1 MELTIML
8 VLLFALLFIGVPIG
22 VCLLLPI
29 FVLIAMNHIT
39 TPEFIASIMYT
50 GVASYTMIALPFFI
64 LAGNLMNAGGLSK
77 RLVRIADSLVGR
89 VTGSLGMVAVIACM
103 FFGAVSGSAPATVA
117 AIGSIMLPEM
127 VMAGYNKFYAVA
139 LITVAGSLG
148 VIVPPSF
155 PMVVYGVTM
164 NVSIGDLFMAGIGP
178 ALLVGLILIIINY
191 IYCKK
196 QKLVGTKKFS
206 IKEVGKALLDGWP
219 ALCMPIIILGGIYG
233 GVFTVTEASVVACV
247 FSLLVGLL
255 YYRELSLKETFK
267 QLMGTSTFVGGT
279 LLTLAPAAAL
289 GQIFA
294 YMGVTR
300 SITAFFTN
308 NIDSKVVVILL
319 VFAILFIAGM
329 FVQTTPMI
337 VILGPILLNVLQPY
351 GVDSIQFGIIMVLAL
366 SIAFCTPP
374 LATNLFVSSSMTGIA
389 MDKIVKPMIPF
400 MVGLAIALFAVAF
413 IPEIIYLPMQLF
425 GGGI

>member
-1 MELTIML
+1 ML
-8 VLLFALLFIGVPIG
+8 VLLFAMLFVGVPIG

-29 FVLIAMNHIT
+29 FVMITMNHIT

-191 IYCKK
+191 FYCKK
-196 QKLVGTKKFS
+196 QKSSGCKSLDRS
-206 IKEVGKALLDGWP
+206 WKED
-219 ALCMPIIILGGIYG
+219 I
-233 GVFTVTEASVVACV
+233 
-247 FSLLVGLL
+247 
-255 YYRELSLKETFK
+255 
-267 QLMGTSTFVGGT
+267 
-279 LLTLAPAAAL
+279 
-289 GQIFA
+289 
-294 YMGVTR
+294 
-300 SITAFFTN
+300 
-308 NIDSKVVVILL
+308 
-319 VFAILFIAGM
+319 
-329 FVQTTPMI
+329 
-337 VILGPILLNVLQPY
+337 
-351 GVDSIQFGIIMVLAL
+351 
-366 SIAFCTPP
+366 
-374 LATNLFVSSSMTGIA
+374 LAT
-389 MDKIVKPMIPF
+389 
-400 MVGLAIALFAVAF
+400 
-413 IPEIIYLPMQLF
+413 
-425 GGGI
+425 

>member
-1 MELTIML
+1 MDI
-8 VLLFALLFIGVPIG
+8 VILLGLMFAFFLIGVPIG
-22 VCLLLPI
+22 ICLLLPI
-29 FVLIAMNHIT
+29 FVLIAYNSIT
-39 TPEFIASIMYT
+39 TPQFIASIMYT
-50 GVASYTMIALPFFI
+50 GVATYTMIALPFFI

-77 RLVRIADSLVGR
+77 RLVKIADSLVGR
-89 VTGSLGMVAVIACM
+89 ITGSLGMVAVIACM

-127 VMAGYNKFYAVA
+127 VMAGYNKYYAVA

-178 ALLVGLILIIINY
+178 ALLVGFILILINY

-196 QKLVGTKKFS
+196 HHIVGTKKFHLKDLVLS
-206 IKEVGKALLDGWP
+206 IKDGWP
-219 ALCMPIIILGGIYG
+219 ALMMPIIILGGIYG

-247 FSLLVGLL
+247 FSLLIGWF
-255 YYRELSLKETFK
+255 YYKELSMGETFQ

-279 LLTLAPAAAL
+279 LLTLAQAAAL

-294 YMGVTR
+294 YMGITR
-300 SITAFFTN
+300 SITRFFTN
-308 NIDSKVVVILL
+308 NIDSKLVVMIL
-319 VFAILFIAGM
+319 VFLILFVAGM

-351 GVDSIQFGIIMVLAL
+351 GIDSIQFGIIMILAL

-374 LATNLFVSSSMTGIA
+374 LATNLFVSSSMTGIP
-389 MDKIVKPMIPF
+389 MEKIVKPMVPF
-400 MVGLAIALFAVAF
+400 MVGLAAALFAVAF
-413 IPEIIYLPMQLF
+413 FPQIIYLPLQLF
-425 GGGI
+425 GGV

>member
-1 MELTIML
+1 MDI
-8 VLLFALLFIGVPIG
+8 VILLGLMFAFFLIGVPIG
-22 VCLLLPI
+22 ICLLLPI
-29 FVLIAMNHIT
+29 FVLIAYNSIT
-39 TPEFIASIMYT
+39 TPQFIASIMYT
-50 GVASYTMIALPFFI
+50 GVATYTMIALPFFI

-77 RLVRIADSLVGR
+77 RLVKIADSLVGR
-89 VTGSLGMVAVIACM
+89 ITGSLGMVAVIACM

-127 VMAGYNKFYAVA
+127 VMAGYNKYYAVA

-178 ALLVGLILIIINY
+178 ALLVGFILILINY

-196 QKLVGTKKFS
+196 HHIVGTKKFHLKDLVLS
-206 IKEVGKALLDGWP
+206 IKDGWP
-219 ALCMPIIILGGIYG
+219 ALMMPIIILGGIYG

-247 FSLLVGLL
+247 FSLLIGWF
-255 YYRELSLKETFK
+255 YYKELSMGETFQ

-294 YMGVTR
+294 YMGITR
-300 SITAFFTN
+300 SITRFFTN
-308 NIDSKVVVILL
+308 NIDSKLVVMIL
-319 VFAILFIAGM
+319 VFLILFVAGM

-351 GVDSIQFGIIMVLAL
+351 GIDSIQFGIIMILAL

-374 LATNLFVSSSMTGIA
+374 LATNLFVSSSMTGIP
-389 MDKIVKPMIPF
+389 MEKIVKPMVPF
-400 MVGLAIALFAVAF
+400 MVGLAAALFAVAF
-413 IPEIIYLPMQLF
+413 FPQIIYLPLQLF
-425 GGGI
+425 GGV

>member
-1 MELTIML
+1 MDI
-8 VLLFALLFIGVPIG
+8 VILLGLMFAFFLIGVPIG
-22 VCLLLPI
+22 ICLLLPI
-29 FVLIAMNHIT
+29 FVLIAYNSIT
-39 TPEFIASIMYT
+39 TPQFIASIMYT
-50 GVASYTMIALPFFI
+50 GVATYTMIALPFFI

-77 RLVRIADSLVGR
+77 RLVKIADSLVGR
-89 VTGSLGMVAVIACM
+89 ITGSLGMVAVIACM

-127 VMAGYNKFYAVA
+127 VMAGYNKYYAVA

-178 ALLVGLILIIINY
+178 ALLVGFILILINY

-196 QKLVGTKKFS
+196 HHIVGNKKFHLKDLVLS
-206 IKEVGKALLDGWP
+206 IKDGWP
-219 ALCMPIIILGGIYG
+219 ALMMPIIILGGIYG

-247 FSLLVGLL
+247 FSLLIGWF
-255 YYRELSLKETFK
+255 YYKELSMGETFQ

-294 YMGVTR
+294 YMGITR
-300 SITAFFTN
+300 SITRFFTN
-308 NIDSKVVVILL
+308 NIDSKLVVMIL
-319 VFAILFIAGM
+319 VFLILFVAGM

-351 GVDSIQFGIIMVLAL
+351 GIDSIQFGIIMILAL

-374 LATNLFVSSSMTGIA
+374 LATNLFVSSSMTGIP
-389 MDKIVKPMIPF
+389 MEKIVKPMLPF
-400 MVGLAIALFAVAF
+400 MVGLAAALFAVAF
-413 IPEIIYLPMQLF
+413 FPQIIYLPLQLF
-425 GGGI
+425 GGV

>member
-1 MELTIML
+1 MDI
-8 VLLFALLFIGVPIG
+8 VILLGLMFAFFLIGVPIG
-22 VCLLLPI
+22 ICLLLPI
-29 FVLIAMNHIT
+29 FVLIAYNSIT
-39 TPEFIASIMYT
+39 TPQFIASIMYT
-50 GVASYTMIALPFFI
+50 GVATYTMIALPFFI

-77 RLVRIADSLVGR
+77 RLVKIADSLVGR
-89 VTGSLGMVAVIACM
+89 ITGSLGMVAVIACM

-127 VMAGYNKFYAVA
+127 VMAGYNKYYAVA

-178 ALLVGLILIIINY
+178 ALLVGFIVILINY

-196 QKLVGTKKFS
+196 HHIVGTKKFHLKDLVLS
-206 IKEVGKALLDGWP
+206 IKDGWP
-219 ALCMPIIILGGIYG
+219 ALMMPIIILGGIYG

-247 FSLLVGLL
+247 FSLLIGWF
-255 YYRELSLKETFK
+255 YYKELSMGETFQ

-294 YMGVTR
+294 YMGITR
-300 SITAFFTN
+300 SITRFFTN
-308 NIDSKVVVILL
+308 NIDSKLVVMIL
-319 VFAILFIAGM
+319 VFLILFVAGM

-351 GVDSIQFGIIMVLAL
+351 GIDSIQFGIIMILAL

-374 LATNLFVSSSMTGIA
+374 LATNLFVSSSMTGIP
-389 MDKIVKPMIPF
+389 MEKIVKPMLPF
-400 MVGLAIALFAVAF
+400 MVGLAAALFAVAF
-413 IPEIIYLPMQLF
+413 FPQIIYLPLQLF
-425 GGGI
+425 GGV

>member
-1 MELTIML
+1 MDI
-8 VLLFALLFIGVPIG
+8 VILLGLMFAFFLIGVPIG
-22 VCLLLPI
+22 ICLLLPI
-29 FVLIAMNHIT
+29 FVLIAYNSIT
-39 TPEFIASIMYT
+39 TPQFIASIMYT
-50 GVASYTMIALPFFI
+50 GVATYTIIALPFFI

-77 RLVRIADSLVGR
+77 RLVKIADSLVGR
-89 VTGSLGMVAVIACM
+89 ITGSLGMVAVIACM

-127 VMAGYNKFYAVA
+127 VMAGYNKYYAVA

-178 ALLVGLILIIINY
+178 ALLVGFILILINY

-196 QKLVGTKKFS
+196 HHIVGTKKFHLKDLVLS
-206 IKEVGKALLDGWP
+206 IKDGWP
-219 ALCMPIIILGGIYG
+219 ALMMPIIILGGIYG

-247 FSLLVGLL
+247 FSLLIGWF
-255 YYRELSLKETFK
+255 YYKELSMGETFQ

-294 YMGVTR
+294 YMGITR
-300 SITAFFTN
+300 SITRFFTN
-308 NIDSKVVVILL
+308 NIDSKLVVMIL
-319 VFAILFIAGM
+319 VFLILFVAGM

-351 GVDSIQFGIIMVLAL
+351 GIDSIQFGIIMILAL

-374 LATNLFVSSSMTGIA
+374 LATNLFVSSSMTGIP
-389 MDKIVKPMIPF
+389 MEKIVKPMVPF
-400 MVGLAIALFAVAF
+400 MVGLAAALFAVAF
-413 IPEIIYLPMQLF
+413 FPQIIYLPLQLF
-425 GGGI
+425 GGV

>member
-1 MELTIML
+1 MDI
-8 VLLFALLFIGVPIG
+8 VILLGLMFAFFLIGVPIG
-22 VCLLLPI
+22 ICLLLPI
-29 FVLIAMNHIT
+29 FVLIAYNSIT
-39 TPEFIASIMYT
+39 TPQFIASIMYT
-50 GVASYTMIALPFFI
+50 GVATYTMIALPFFI

-77 RLVRIADSLVGR
+77 RLVKIADSLVGR
-89 VTGSLGMVAVIACM
+89 ITGSLGMVAVIACM

-127 VMAGYNKFYAVA
+127 VMAGYNKYYAVA

-178 ALLVGLILIIINY
+178 ALLVGFILILINY

-196 QKLVGTKKFS
+196 HHIVGTKKFHLKDLVLS
-206 IKEVGKALLDGWP
+206 IKDGWP
-219 ALCMPIIILGGIYG
+219 ALMMPIIILGGIYG

-247 FSLLVGLL
+247 FSLLIGWF
-255 YYRELSLKETFK
+255 YYKELSMGETFQ

-294 YMGVTR
+294 YMGITR
-300 SITAFFTN
+300 SITRFFTN
-308 NIDSKVVVILL
+308 NIDSKLVVMIL
-319 VFAILFIAGM
+319 VFLILFVAGM

-351 GVDSIQFGIIMVLAL
+351 GIDSIQFGIIMILAL

-374 LATNLFVSSSMTGIA
+374 LVTNLFVSSSMTGIP
-389 MDKIVKPMIPF
+389 MEKIVKPMLPF
-400 MVGLAIALFAVAF
+400 MVGLAAALFAVAF
-413 IPEIIYLPMQLF
+413 FPQIIYLPLQLF
-425 GGGI
+425 GGV

>member
-1 MELTIML
+1 MDI
-8 VLLFALLFIGVPIG
+8 VILLGLMFAFFLIGVPIG
-22 VCLLLPI
+22 ICLLLPI
-29 FVLIAMNHIT
+29 FVLIAYNSIT
-39 TPEFIASIMYT
+39 TPQFIASIMYT
-50 GVASYTMIALPFFI
+50 GVATYTMIALPFFI

-77 RLVRIADSLVGR
+77 RLVKIADSLVGR
-89 VTGSLGMVAVIACM
+89 ITGSLGMVAVIACM

-127 VMAGYNKFYAVA
+127 VMAGYNKYYAVA

-178 ALLVGLILIIINY
+178 ALLVGFILILINY

-196 QKLVGTKKFS
+196 HHIVGTKKFHLKDLALS
-206 IKEVGKALLDGWP
+206 IKDGWP
-219 ALCMPIIILGGIYG
+219 ALMMPIIILGGIYG

-247 FSLLVGLL
+247 FSLLIGWF
-255 YYRELSLKETFK
+255 YYKELSMGETFQ

-294 YMGVTR
+294 YMGITR
-300 SITAFFTN
+300 SITRFFTN
-308 NIDSKVVVILL
+308 NIDSKLVVMIL
-319 VFAILFIAGM
+319 VFLILFVAGM

-351 GVDSIQFGIIMVLAL
+351 GIDSIQFGIIMILAL

-374 LATNLFVSSSMTGIA
+374 LATNLFVSSSMTGIP
-389 MDKIVKPMIPF
+389 MEKIVKPMVPF
-400 MVGLAIALFAVAF
+400 MVGLAAALFAVAF
-413 IPEIIYLPMQLF
+413 FPQIIYLPLQLF
-425 GGGI
+425 GGV

>member
-1 MELTIML
+1 MDI
-8 VLLFALLFIGVPIG
+8 VILLGLMFAFFLIGVPIG
-22 VCLLLPI
+22 ICLLLPI
-29 FVLIAMNHIT
+29 FVLIAYNSIT
-39 TPEFIASIMYT
+39 TPQFIASIMYT
-50 GVASYTMIALPFFI
+50 GVATYTMIALPFFI

-77 RLVRIADSLVGR
+77 RLVKIPDSLVGR
-89 VTGSLGMVAVIACM
+89 ITGSLGMVAVIACM

-127 VMAGYNKFYAVA
+127 VMAGYNKYYAVA

-178 ALLVGLILIIINY
+178 ALLVGFILILINY

-196 QKLVGTKKFS
+196 HHIVGTKKFHLKDLVLS
-206 IKEVGKALLDGWP
+206 IKDGWP
-219 ALCMPIIILGGIYG
+219 ALMMPIIILGGIYG

-247 FSLLVGLL
+247 FSLLIGWF
-255 YYRELSLKETFK
+255 YYKELSMGETFQ

-294 YMGVTR
+294 YMGITR
-300 SITAFFTN
+300 SITRFFTN
-308 NIDSKVVVILL
+308 NIDSKLVVMIL
-319 VFAILFIAGM
+319 VFLILFVAGM

-351 GVDSIQFGIIMVLAL
+351 GIDSIQFGIIMILAL

-374 LATNLFVSSSMTGIA
+374 LATNLFVSSSMTGIP
-389 MDKIVKPMIPF
+389 MEKIVKPMLPF
-400 MVGLAIALFAVAF
+400 MVGLAAALFAVAF
-413 IPEIIYLPMQLF
+413 FPQIIYLPLQLF
-425 GGGI
+425 GGV

>member
-1 MELTIML
+1 MELTTMFIVM
-8 VLLFALLFIGVPIG
+8 FAMFFIGVPIG

-29 FVLIAMNHIT
+29 FLLIAMNGIT
-39 TPEFIASIMYT
+39 TQEFIASIMYT

-77 RLVRIADSLVGR
+77 RLVAIANSLIGRI
-89 VTGSLGMVAVIACM
+89 TGSLGMVAILACM

-117 AIGSIMLPEM
+117 AIGGIMLPEM
-127 VMAGYNKFYAVA
+127 VRHGYNKYYAVA

-164 NVSIGDLFMAGIGP
+164 GVSIGDLFMAGLGP
-178 ALLVGLILIIINY
+178 SLLVGLILMLINY
-191 IYCKK
+191 FYCKK
-196 QKLVGTKKFS
+196 HH
-206 IKEVGKALLDGWP
+206 IVGKRKFTVKELLFSMKDGWP
-219 ALCMPIIILGGIYG
+219 ALFMPVIILGGIYG
-233 GVFTVTEASVVACV
+233 GIFTVTEASVVACV
-247 FSLLVGLL
+247 FGVVVGCF
-255 YYRELSLKETFK
+255 YYKELKLKEIFN
-267 QLMGTSTFVGGT
+267 QLKSTSTFVGGT

-300 SITAFFTN
+300 SITRFFTN
-308 NIDSKVVVILL
+308 TVDSKVVVILL
-319 VFAILFIAGM
+319 VFLILFIAGM

-351 GVDSIQFGIIMVLAL
+351 GIDPIQFCIIMVLAL

-374 LATNLFVSSSMTGIA
+374 LATNLFVSSSMTGIP
-389 MDKIVKPMIPF
+389 MERIVKPMIPF
-400 MVGLAIALFAVAF
+400 VIGLAIVLFVVAF
-413 IPEIIYLPMQLF
+413 VPAVIYLPLRLF
-425 GGGI
+425 GG

>member
-8 VLLFALLFIGVPIG
+8 VLMFAMFFVGVPIG

-29 FVLIAMNHIT
+29 FVLIAMNGIT

-77 RLVRIADSLVGR
+77 RLVKIADSLVGR
-89 VTGSLGMVAVIACM
+89 ITGSLGMVAILACM

-127 VMAGYNKFYAVA
+127 VRAGYNKYYSVA

-178 ALLVGLILIIINY
+178 ALLVGLILMIINY
-191 IYCKK
+191 FYCKK
-196 QKLVGTKKFS
+196 HHIVGTKSFS
-206 IKEVGKALLDGWP
+206 LKETGRALKDGWP
-219 ALCMPIIILGGIYG
+219 ALCMPVIILGGIYG

-247 FSLLVGLL
+247 FSLLIGWF
-255 YYRELSLKETFK
+255 YYKELSFKETFN

-300 SITAFFTN
+300 SITSFFTN
-308 NIDSKVVVILL
+308 NIDSKIVVVLL
-319 VFAILFIAGM
+319 VFLILFVAGM

-351 GVDSIQFGIIMVLAL
+351 GIDPTQFGIIMVLAL

-374 LATNLFVSSSMTGIA
+374 LATNLFVSSSMTGIP

-413 IPEIIYLPMQLF
+413 IPQIIYLPMKLF
-425 GGGI
+425 GS

>member
-1 MELTIML
+1 MDI
-8 VLLFALLFIGVPIG
+8 VILLGLMFAFFLIGVPIG
-22 VCLLLPI
+22 ICLLLPI
-29 FVLIAMNHIT
+29 FVLIAYNSIT
-39 TPEFIASIMYT
+39 TPQFIASIMYT
-50 GVASYTMIALPFFI
+50 GVATYTMIALPFFI

-77 RLVRIADSLVGR
+77 RLVKIADSLVGR
-89 VTGSLGMVAVIACM
+89 ITGSLGMVAVIACM

-127 VMAGYNKFYAVA
+127 VMAGYNKYYAVA

-178 ALLVGLILIIINY
+178 ALLVGFILILINY

-196 QKLVGTKKFS
+196 HHIVGTKKFHLKDLVLS
-206 IKEVGKALLDGWP
+206 IKDGWP
-219 ALCMPIIILGGIYG
+219 ALMMPIIILGGIYG

-247 FSLLVGLL
+247 FSLLIGWF
-255 YYRELSLKETFK
+255 YYKELSMGETFQ

-294 YMGVTR
+294 YMGITR
-300 SITAFFTN
+300 SITRFFTN
-308 NIDSKVVVILL
+308 NIDSKLVVMIL
-319 VFAILFIAGM
+319 VFLILFVAGM

-351 GVDSIQFGIIMVLAL
+351 GIDSIQFGIIMILAL

-374 LATNLFVSSSMTGIA
+374 LATNLFVSSSMTGIP
-389 MDKIVKPMIPF
+389 MEKIVKPMLPF
-400 MVGLAIALFAVAF
+400 MVGLAAALFAVAF
-413 IPEIIYLPMQLF
+413 FPQIIYLPLQLF
-425 GGGI
+425 GGV

>member
-1 MELTIML
+1 MDI
-8 VLLFALLFIGVPIG
+8 VILLGLMFAFFLIGVPIG
-22 VCLLLPI
+22 ICLLLPI
-29 FVLIAMNHIT
+29 FVLIAYNSIT
-39 TPEFIASIMYT
+39 TPQFIASIMYT
-50 GVASYTMIALPFFI
+50 GVATYTMIALPFFI

-77 RLVRIADSLVGR
+77 RLVKIADSLVGR
-89 VTGSLGMVAVIACM
+89 ITGSLGMVAVIACM

-127 VMAGYNKFYAVA
+127 VMAGYNKYYAVA

-178 ALLVGLILIIINY
+178 ALLVGFILILINY

-196 QKLVGTKKFS
+196 HHIVGTKKFHLKDLVLS
-206 IKEVGKALLDGWP
+206 IKDGWP
-219 ALCMPIIILGGIYG
+219 ALMMPIIILGGIYG

-247 FSLLVGLL
+247 FSLLIGWF
-255 YYRELSLKETFK
+255 YYKELSMGETFQ

-294 YMGVTR
+294 YMGITR
-300 SITAFFTN
+300 SITRFFTN
-308 NIDSKVVVILL
+308 NIDSKLVVMIL
-319 VFAILFIAGM
+319 VFYIGRAQVI
-329 FVQTTPMI
+329 TTE
-337 VILGPILLNVLQPY
+337 N
-351 GVDSIQFGIIMVLAL
+351 
-366 SIAFCTPP
+366 
-374 LATNLFVSSSMTGIA
+374 
-389 MDKIVKPMIPF
+389 KK
-400 MVGLAIALFAVAF
+400 
-413 IPEIIYLPMQLF
+413 
-425 GGGI
+425 